1 VQRGLFDDEPES
13 EAPAGRLTSPADAP
27 PGRVRAADLET
38 TQQLAAQHDE
48 ASALAARLPPRLHFG
63 TSSWSFPGWAGIV
76 YSARR
81 SQTDLAREGLREYA
95 THPLLTTVGID
106 RSYYAPIPIDDFRRY
121 ADQLPDGFRCC
132 IKAPSSVTSYAVGD
146 RDRPVLNVDF
156 LSPSRLIED
165 LLQPCA
171 LAFAAHTGPVII
183 ECPPVPRGLRLDP
196 FEFAE
201 RLDSCLAQLPREF
214 TYAVELRDRTLLTP
228 SYAAV
233 LARHGATHTYN
244 YWSAMPLP
252 GAQAAVVPLDGVTSD
267 SVVIRLLLRPGTRY
281 ADQREAFHPFNAL
294 AEPDEA
300 MRADVV
306 SLVERANANQKR
318 IYLLVNNKAEG
329 SSPLT
334 VMELAR
340 RVAGASRG

>member
-1 VQRGLFDDEPES
+1 MQLGLFDDEPEPA
-13 EAPAGRLTSPADAP
+13 APAARRRPSPEDDS
-27 PGRVRAADLET
+27 VR
-38 TQQLAAQHDE
+38 QRLAAQHDE
-48 ASALAARLPPRLHFG
+48 ARRLAARLIPNLHFG

-76 YSARR
+76 YGARR
-81 SQTDLAREGLREYA
+81 SQTDLARDGLREYA

-106 RSYYAPIPIDDFRRY
+106 RSYYAPIPVDDFRRY

-132 IKAPSSVTSYAVGD
+132 IKAPASVTSYGVGD
-146 RDRPVLNVDF
+146 RERPVRNVDF
-156 LSPSRLIED
+156 LSAPRLIEE

-171 LAFAAHTGPVII
+171 LAFASHTGPVII

-201 RLDSCLAQLPREF
+201 RLDSLLAQLPREF

-244 YWSAMPLP
+244 YWSAMALP
-252 GAQAAVVPLDGVTSD
+252 GAQSSVVPPEDVTSD

-281 ADQREAFHPFNAL
+281 ADQREAFQPFNAL
-294 AEPDEA
+294 VEPDEA
-300 MRADVV
+300 MRADTV
-306 SLVERANANQKR
+306 SLVERAAAHKKR

-340 RVAGASRG
+340 RLADASRG

>member
-1 VQRGLFDDEPES
+1 VQLGLFDDQPEPT
-13 EAPAGRLTSPADAP
+13 APARRRGPSDDDPILQA
-27 PGRVRAADLET
+27 
-38 TQQLAAQHDE
+38 LAAQHDE
-48 ASALAARLPPRLHFG
+48 ARALAARLPSTVHFG

-76 YSARR
+76 YGARR
-81 SQTDLAREGLREYA
+81 SQTDLARDGLREYA

-106 RSYYAPIPIDDFRRY
+106 RSYYAPIPVDDFRRY
-121 ADQLPDGFRCC
+121 ADQLPGGFRCC
-132 IKAPSSVTSYAVGD
+132 IKAPASVTSYAVGD
-146 RDRPVLNVDF
+146 RERPVKNVDF
-156 LSPSRLIED
+156 LSAERLVED

-171 LAFAAHTGPVII
+171 LAFAAHAGPIII

-201 RLDSCLAQLPREF
+201 RLDACLTQLPREF
-214 TYAVELRDRTLLTP
+214 TYAVELRDRSLLTP

-233 LARHGATHTYN
+233 LARHHATHTYN

-252 GAQAAVVPLDGVTSD
+252 GAQAAVVPPADVTND
-267 SVVIRLLLRPGTRY
+267 DVVIRLLLRPGTRY

-294 AEPDEA
+294 VEPDEA

-306 SLVERANANQKR
+306 SLVARAAANKKR

-334 VMELAR
+334 IMGLAR
-340 RVAGASRG
+340 RLAEG